1 MLEIIYRIYEV
12 LDKHSID
19 FQNRQELQFYGSS
32 EKELL
37 MDCKICDNRDQFKS
51 LIREEY
57 GDAIRFRNSKNLKPG
72 DLFCVII
79 GEHCY
84 NTENYFVKIKTN
96 CSYCNCQLEGYFKP
110 LRFDNYELD
119 RLLYGVDKNIH
130 DKEMFCSYTCKNNRL
145 NYLEEELNKN
155 KDKIEEANVWID
167 KSMFTESQSKSKIV
181 GYIYKIT
188 KRSTGEFYIG
198 ETTYV
203 PIFRWGQHLLTE
215 RFNITNI
222 EDYIFEVIDTVYE
235 GTNIFEVESKYIK
248 EYYNKYPKLSL
259 NIAGITNKMKNN
271 MLFEVITTI
280 ED

>member
-12 LDKHSID
+12 LDKNSID
-19 FQNRQELQFYGSS
+19 FQNKQELQFYGSP
-32 EKELL
+32 EKELV
-37 MDCKICDNRDQFKS
+37 MDCKICDNREQFKS

-57 GDAIRFRNSKNLKPG
+57 GNEIKFRNSKNLKPG

-96 CSYCNCQLEGYFKP
+96 CAYCNCQIEGYFKP
-110 LRFDNYELD
+110 LKFDNYELD
-119 RLLYGVDKNIH
+119 RLLYGVDKEVH
-130 DKEMFCSYTCKNNRL
+130 SKEMFCSYDCRNKRL
-145 NYLEEELNKN
+145 NYLKEELNKN
-155 KDKIEEANVWID
+155 KDKIEETNVWID

-215 RFNITNI
+215 RFNIKNI

-235 GTNIFEVESKYIK
+235 GANIFEIESKYIK

-259 NIAGITNKMKNN
+259 NIAGITEEMKNN
-271 MLFEVITTI
+271 VNNTDKLF
-280 ED
+280 